1 MTSTIFCPLCI
12 ITVILVRFNTS
23 LKQWKH
29 SIVDIK
35 KRLFSIDNT
44 ICLVS
49 SWAFATLNTGDMSK
63 PANQAVCVQRK
74 GILYLRLWTRYYAQ
88 WLAYKMITAIART
101 MTVDLDNVK
110 CPIMRNIIW
119 ACWDSFI
126 VSQKTSHFLVW
137 LLFCAGFFQVSGDCW
152 LVRIQNTKPPHGRLI
167 VALQPPH
174 SRLADG
180 E

>member
-1 MTSTIFCPLCI
+1 M
-12 ITVILVRFNTS
+12 
-23 LKQWKH
+23 
-29 SIVDIK
+29 
-35 KRLFSIDNT
+35 
-44 ICLVS
+44 S

-88 WLAYKMITAIART
+88 RLAYKMITAIART

-137 LLFCAGFFQVSGDCW
+137 LLFCAGFFQVSGDCAGW
-152 LVRIQNTKPPHGRLI
+152 WEYRIQKPPYSRFT
-167 VALQPPH
+167 AASQPPRGRRIIRGTIYIYITNN
-174 SRLADG
+174 SRPRKATFIHVYDTD
-180 E
+180 